1 MSLLLSTADRAV
13 AAYISANL
21 GGSAIP
27 VYPFKRSGEKALPCV
42 IVNCHRAVPVNPFDP
57 TCNIDCTVY
66 IRTIGPVEVDQSETD
81 PADES
86 DRIVAL
92 IDAAFRRFGDDEQ
105 SGASLAEGITSAA
118 AAVGISDFTCL
129 SVELLSYE
137 TNADMPHDGDAWT
150 DAIGL
155 RLTANLVAGG

>member
-27 VYPFKRSGEKALPCV
+27 VYPFKRSGEKELPCV
-42 IVNCHRAVPVNPFDP
+42 IVNCHRAVPITPFDP

-66 IRTIGPVEVDQSETD
+66 IRTLGPVDVEESETD
-81 PADES
+81 PIDES

-92 IDAAFRRFGDDEQ
+92 VDAALRRFGDDEQ
-105 SGASLAEGITSAA
+105 SGDGLADGINSAA
-118 AAVGISDFTCL
+118 AGVGIANFTCL

-137 TNADMPHDGDAWT
+137 TNADDRHDGDAWT
-150 DAIGL
+150 DQIGL
-155 RLTANLVAGG
+155 RLTANLASGG